1 MMHRILSSLLLLA
14 IAAGA
19 HATLIAL
26 PGTTPQS
33 TPAYTT
39 FPNDLRVQALDA
51 SGQPVAG
58 AMLRV
63 GYPAGGISGPASTQG
78 CVIDLGYMCDRVA
91 DENGVLTV
99 PAPRALTVGAARM
112 FFFFGNDRLEVA
124 LTVTPAVASAA
135 VELLGAGQSIVIGRE
150 SQPFG
155 VRVTRNGAPVA
166 GLSFSFYT
174 DTSLAN
180 AVPTAPSRFGQVA
193 ATTDANGIAMMGT
206 LRAEKGLGPGL
217 VVLLGFD
224 QDSGTYIRDE
234 IAFVQTDAGGSTRF
248 EAQHLWWGG
257 PAQSG
262 WGVSIAQH
270 DTRLFNVVFAYDE
283 RGRPTWFHMPDGK
296 WQGGV
301 GNKFVGSFYAPTGS
315 PYYAYDPARLD
326 DRTNAAFGTIAFDDQ
341 RRARL
346 TLSFNPYVY
355 PRAALVSD
363 IERFE
368 FAPAVPQP
376 ERGVTDIWW
385 GGPAQ
390 NGWGLSLTEQ
400 EGNLFGAWFTYDADG
415 RATWFELPAGR
426 WIDATTWTGNVYR
439 TAASGWLFDTF
450 DPASVQEVLVGTAT
464 LRFADG
470 SHAEFSYSVEGHQ
483 GTVQVQRFSY

>member
-1 MMHRILSSLLLLA
+1 MQRILFSLLLLV
-14 IAAGA
+14 IATAA
-19 HATLIAL
+19 HAGLIAL

-33 TPAYTT
+33 TPVYTT

-51 SGQPVAG
+51 AGQPVPG

-63 GYPAGGISGPASTQG
+63 AYPNWGISGLGSTQG
-78 CVIDLGYMCDRVA
+78 CFVDLWYSCGRVA
-91 DENGVLTV
+91 DENGILTL
-99 PAPRALTVGAARM
+99 PAPHA
-112 FFFFGNDRLEVA
+112 LEVGTA
-124 LTVTPAVASAA
+124 HVLFYFGADSVTAVLTVTPAAPLPA
-135 VELLGAGQSIVIGRE
+135 VELLGTGQSIVIGRE

-155 VRVTRNGAPVA
+155 VRVTRDGAPVS
-166 GLSFSFYT
+166 GLPITFGT

-180 AVPTAPSRFGQVA
+180 AVPTAPVSWLGGVH

-217 VVLLGFD
+217 VELLGFD
-224 QDSGTYIRDE
+224 QESATRIHGE
-234 IAFVQTDAGGSTRF
+234 IPFVQTDADGSTAF
-248 EAQHLWWGG
+248 DAQHLWWGG
-257 PAQSG
+257 PDQSG

-270 DTRLFNVVFAYDE
+270 GTRLFNVVFAYDE
-283 RGRPTWFHMPDGK
+283 RGRSTWLVMSDGT
-296 WQGGV
+296 WLGGI
-301 GNKFVGSFYAPTGS
+301 GNKFIGSLYAPTGS

-326 DRTNAAFGTIAFDDQ
+326 DRTYAASATIEFDDQ
-341 RRARL
+341 SRARL
-346 TLSFNPYVY
+346 NLSFNSLVY
-355 PRAALVSD
+355 PYAARVSD
-363 IERFE
+363 IERFD
-368 FAPAVPQP
+368 FAPEVPLP

-415 RATWFELPAGR
+415 RATWFELPAGQ

-439 TAASGWLFDTF
+439 TTSSGWLAGSF
-450 DPASVQEVLVGTAT
+450 DPASVQQSFVGKAT
-464 LRFADG
+464 LRFSDP

-483 GTVQVQRFSY
+483 GTVAIQRFDY